1 LDVAGLVD
9 RRTAQSPAENEADLP
24 LPAISV
30 ILPHYNDI
38 DNLKVCLDLLD
49 RQTLARDRYEIVVA
63 DNNSRCGLAA
73 VAEVCGDRARA
84 VPAPIQGAGE
94 ARNAGVAAA
103 RGAALAFTDSDCRPE
118 LQWLERGLAALADAD
133 VVGGSVAV
141 TAEDRDRP
149 TPVEAFEIAFAFN
162 TRRYVL
168 EHHFSVTA
176 NMFVRRDVFDAVG
189 PFRTR
194 VSEDLEWGRRANRLG
209 YRLEYAPEAIVAH
222 PARRDWDELTRKWR
236 RIVREMFYLAT
247 ERPGGRLLWF
257 VRTWALLVTPVSG
270 IYEVA
275 SNANLRSPRERLD
288 AYGVLLRLRAWRF
301 IESNRL
307 LLTAGR

>member
-1 LDVAGLVD
+1 LDVAAPVD
-9 RRTAQSPAENEADLP
+9 RRAAQSWAKTEADSR
-24 LPAISV
+24 LPAVSV
-30 ILPHYNDI
+30 ILPHYNDL
-38 DNLKVCLDLLD
+38 DNLKVCLDLLE
-49 RQTLARDRYEIVVA
+49 RQTLPRDRYEIVVA

-118 LQWLERGLAALADAD
+118 PQWLERGLAALADAD

-149 TPVEAFEIAFAFN
+149 TAVEAFELAFAFN

-168 EHHFSVTA
+168 EHRYSVTA

-189 PFRTR
+189 PFRTG
-194 VSEDLEWGRRANRLG
+194 VSEDVDWGWRANRLG
-209 YRLEYAPEAIVAH
+209 YRLEYAPEAVVAH

-236 RIVREMFYLAT
+236 RTLREMFSLAA
-247 ERPGGRLLWF
+247 EGPRGRLLWF
-257 VRTWALLVTPVSG
+257 VRTWALLVSPVSG